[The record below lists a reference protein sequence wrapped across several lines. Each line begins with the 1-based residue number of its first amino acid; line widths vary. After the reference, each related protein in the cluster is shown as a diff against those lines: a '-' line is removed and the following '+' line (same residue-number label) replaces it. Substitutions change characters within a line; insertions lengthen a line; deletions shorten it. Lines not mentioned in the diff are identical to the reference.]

1 MIGQPHHRFLH
12 PKHHEEFKQR
22 MEAILHSG
30 DVPDIV
36 EQEWYTLQ
44 GKIVSTEVHGFPIQ
58 YQETTAVQLIIRDI
72 SNRKRTEELILQSE
86 KLTLAGQLAAGIAH
100 EIRNPLTSLRG
111 F

>member
-1 MIGQPHHRFLH
+1 
-12 PKHHEEFKQR
+12 
-22 MEAILHSG
+22 
-30 DVPDIV
+30 
-36 EQEWYTLQ
+36 
-44 GKIVSTEVHGFPIQ
+44 STEVHGFPIQ

-111 F
+111 FLQLMRSGTEKEKYYDIMGAELSRIELIVSELLMLS